1 LNTTIVFKGGFFVLI
16 YITIMKRTYIG
27 ELEKHKG
34 EEVLIKGWVWVRRDQ
49 GKIMFF
55 DFKDASGVVQAVAH
69 SGNPEALEQS
79 KELKSQWVVAVKG
92 RVNERPAK
100 MKTEAVNGS
109 LELEVLDIEVL
120 NKAKE
125 LPFDVTENTEGVDE
139 NLRLKYRYLD
149 LRSDRMQRN
158 IRLRSEFVQKVREFL
173 FLNRFVEIETPI
185 LTESTPEGSR
195 DFVVPS
201 RLHKGKFYALPQ
213 SPQQYK
219 QMLMTSSFERY
230 FQIARAIRDE
240 DLRADRGFEHTQV
253 DLEMSFVERD
263 DVMALIEQMLTH
275 VVESMGYTIKEKPFP
290 VISYKDAMK
299 KYGSDKFDLRTDEE
313 KKRNVLAYSW
323 VVDFPFFEKTDEGGW
338 TFSHNP
344 FSQPKAEHLEW
355 LLAAA
360 RGENV
365 ERIGDILTTQ
375 YDIVCN
381 GYESGGGSV
390 RAHNAETLRAV
401 YKIMGNN
408 EEQTQKKVGHMLEAF
423 ELGTPPHGG
432 IALGVE
438 RNIMNLSGEDAL
450 RDVQAFP
457 MTRGG
462 QTSVMQ
468 GPSEL
473 SPKQLKEL
481 GLEIAQKRKT
491 Q

>member
-1 LNTTIVFKGGFFVLI
+1 
-16 YITIMKRTYIG
+16 MKRTYIG
-27 ELEKHKG
+27 ELEKHMG
-34 EEVLIKGWVWVRRDQ
+34 EEVLIKGWVWIKRDQ

-55 DFKDASGVVQAVAH
+55 DFRDASGTVQAVAH
-69 SGNPEALEQS
+69 TGNPEALEKS
-79 KELKSQWVVAVKG
+79 KELKNQWVVAVRG
-92 RVNERPAK
+92 NVNERPEK
-100 MKTEAVNGS
+100 MKTEALNGS
-109 LELEVLDIEVL
+109 IELEVVEIEVL

-125 LPFDVTENTEGVDE
+125 LPFDVTENTKDIDE

-173 FLNRFVEIETPI
+173 FKEKFVEIETPI

-201 RLHKGKFYALPQ
+201 RLHPGKFYALPQ

-219 QMLMTSSFERY
+219 QMLMSASFERY

-263 DVMALIEQMLTH
+263 EVMGLVEEMLTS
-275 VVESMGYTIKEKPFP
+275 VAESMGYTIKQKPFP
-290 VISYKDAMK
+290 VISYKEAMAT
-299 KYGSDKFDLRTDEE
+299 YGADKFDMRTEE
-313 KKRNVLAYSW
+313 DKKNNVLAYAW

-344 FSQPKAEHLEW
+344 FSQPKAEHMEW
-355 LLAAA
+355 LLDAAK
-360 RGENV
+360 GKNT

-381 GYESGGGSV
+381 GYESGGGSI

-401 YKIMGNN
+401 YAVMGNSK
-408 EEQTQKKVGHMLEAF
+408 EETDRKVGHMLEAF

-438 RNIMNLSGEDAL
+438 RNIMNLSGEEAL

-473 SPKQLKEL
+473 SEKQLKEL
-481 GLEIAQKRKT
+481 RLTIDKKEKKGR
-491 Q
+491 